1 MNPFLHSIQHRREF
15 LRSGV
20 RYAILAALAALA
32 GALTARR
39 AATPEQAACPQ
50 IKLCR
55 GCASLPTC
63 VLPRAVEV
71 RAMTKRS

>member
-1 MNPFLHSIQHRREF
+1 MNPLLHQVLHRREF

-20 RYAILAALAALA
+20 RYAILAALAAVAGVLA
-32 GALTARR
+32 ARR
-39 AATPEQAACPQ
+39 SATLEQANCPK

-63 VLPRAVEV
+63 VLPQAAEV
-71 RAMTKRS
+71 RAMAKPS

>member
-1 MNPFLHSIQHRREF
+1 MNPLLHQVQHRREF

-20 RYAILAALAALA
+20 RYAILAALAAVA
-32 GALTARR
+32 GALAARR
-39 AATPEQAACPQ
+39 AATPEQAGCPE

-63 VLPRAVEV
+63 VLPRAAEV